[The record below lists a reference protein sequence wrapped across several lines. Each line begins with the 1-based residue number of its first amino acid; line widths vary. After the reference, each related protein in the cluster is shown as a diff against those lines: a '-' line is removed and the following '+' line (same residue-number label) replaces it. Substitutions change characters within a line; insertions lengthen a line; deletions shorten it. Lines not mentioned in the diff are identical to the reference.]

1 MQFGIEVQDG
11 FGSLYCTNEVND
23 IYIMILYEDDS
34 DFLPIANVFI
44 FLFYSTHTLYYTNT
58 PPDKN
63 SLSTHPCEG
72 AHTHAHRQTQPHF
85 CDSSTQYIIVL

>member
-44 FLFYSTHTLYYTNT
+44 FFVLQHTY
-58 PPDKN
+58 
-63 SLSTHPCEG
+63 
-72 AHTHAHRQTQPHF
+72 
-85 CDSSTQYIIVL
+85 IVLHKHHT